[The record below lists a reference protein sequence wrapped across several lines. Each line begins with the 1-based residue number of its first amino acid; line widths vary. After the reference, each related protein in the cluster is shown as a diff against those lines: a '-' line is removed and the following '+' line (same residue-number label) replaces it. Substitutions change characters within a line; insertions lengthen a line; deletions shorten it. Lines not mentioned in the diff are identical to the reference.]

1 MRRLPPPHPFSQTE
15 AFFSVENKIIKNRLF
30 EKYGVTVSSV
40 GESDSVSFSGFLQP
54 LRYKNKI
61 YLSGVPTELGYDGM
75 NKYLLL
81 APPEVDIKYLTERN
95 YTLSFGDDIFSTD
108 HCEPVYLGKKKLY
121 YWAIVHKEG

>member
-1 MRRLPPPHPFSQTE
+1 MKSDKT
-15 AFFSVENKIIKNRLF
+15 IKNPLF
-30 EKYGVTVSSV
+30 DKYGVTVIAFKN
-40 GESDSVSFSGFLQP
+40 EDEKAFSAFLQP

-61 YLSGVPTELGYDGM
+61 YLSGVPTELGYDGL

-81 APPEVDIKYLTERN
+81 APPEIDIKYLEGDG
-95 YTLSFGDDIFSTD
+95 YTLSFGADTFSTD

>member
-1 MRRLPPPHPFSQTE
+1 M
-15 AFFSVENKIIKNRLF
+15 AVNNNIKNTLF
-30 EKYGVTVSSV
+30 DKYGVTVISSN
-40 GESDSVSFSGFLQP
+40 GEDTAEFSAFLQP

-61 YLSGVPTELGYDGM
+61 YLSGIPTELGYDGM

-81 APPEVDIKYLTERN
+81 APPETDIKYLKESG
-95 YTLSFGDDIFSTD
+95 YTLSFGSYTFSTD